1 MEVLDL
7 GSEMTRA
14 SGTAGSLPPRQPRG
28 GSASPYRDNV
38 ASAHTGASSKTAG
51 KHLLQHRAFLQAL
64 QERARKHQ
72 QEETRQL
79 QRAAKSRKLLAYRI
93 LSDSRSARSHSLPLR
108 RLSTQLSGS
117 RRATQDAAAQSAHG
131 PQSDSKADGVV
142 SSAPLSAP
150 VRGRRRTLDAV
161 LPVPSKL
168 QRAASVPATT
178 PALLLAQQ
186 RATGGKEPAALHL
199 LYEYKAWRDRR
210 RIPHGTPVFC
220 MGGSGRHSGMVTR
233 RSMRVCS

>member
-14 SGTAGSLPPRQPRG
+14 SGTAGTLPPRQPGR
-28 GSASPYRDNV
+28 GSASPYRDNG
-38 ASAHTGASSKTAG
+38 ASAQTGAFGRAGG
-51 KHLLQHRAFLQAL
+51 KHLLQHRAYLLAL

-72 QEETRQL
+72 EEETRQL
-79 QRAAKSRKLLAYRI
+79 QRAAKSRKLLAHRI
-93 LSDSRSARSHSLPLR
+93 LSDSRSARSHSLPPR
-108 RLSTQLSGS
+108 RLSTQLPGS
-117 RRATQDAAAQSAHG
+117 KRATQDAAAQSAHG
-131 PQSDSKADGVV
+131 PQSVSKAARVA
-142 SSAPLSAP
+142 SSAPLSPPA
-150 VRGRRRTLDAV
+150 RGRRQTRERPQTD
-161 LPVPSKL
+161 LPISSKL

-178 PALLLAQQ
+178 PAVLLAQQ

-220 MGGSGRHSGMVTR
+220 MGGSGRHSGMVTGR
-233 RSMRVCS
+233 